1 MADKWN
7 NEEVFKKLQE
17 TEDPELI
24 KDIKEEIFFKNKGLA
39 VHFATQYYRQGE
51 LYDMDDLTQV
61 AFMALWECIDRY
73 QLNHKTKFVTYAS
86 YFIKG
91 RIKNFF
97 RDDNWNIYVPKKEKE
112 ILQKYNKSCG
122 VLTGKGLDVTREN
135 LMELMHLTEKEC
147 EIGESLSKTK
157 YSLAFGN
164 EDDDINEGRY
174 IRNTELT
181 PTTDVTM
188 EEGTLTKLLLSNF
201 LKTLNEEEELI
212 FVEKYIRGLNNN
224 NISMK
229 TKMSYSKIKRIDR
242 DLLRKYKREIESE

>member
-17 TEDPELI
+17 TEDPDII
-24 KDIKEEIFFKNKGLA
+24 KEIKEEIFFKNKGLA

-61 AFMALWECIDRY
+61 SFMALWECIDRY
-73 QLNHKTKFVTYAS
+73 QLGHKTKFATYAS

-112 ILQKYNKSCG
+112 ILQKYNRACG
-122 VLTGKGLDVTREN
+122 ELTGKGLDVTRDN
-135 LMELMHLTEKEC
+135 LMKFMNLTEKEC
-147 EIGESLSKTK
+147 EIGEGLNKTK
-157 YSLAFGN
+157 YSLGLGN
-164 EDDDINEGRY
+164 TDKDSGEERHIK
-174 IRNTELT
+174 NTELI
-181 PTTDVTM
+181 PSTDITM
-188 EEGTLTKLLLSNF
+188 EEDTLTKLLLSDF

-224 NISMK
+224 NISIK